1 MARKKVSRKATESLS
16 CHEAPAILKSAVT
29 EERRLVRAG
38 AQGTSLLLPA
48 EPGQRRED
56 GQPQP
61 SAQKPGEVIQGTYC
75 EGKEG
80 SPARAVSPEAAPP
93 VTWSV
98 PASAQCTPPGHQ
110 QTWQQELCAGENLG
124 AVAPGA
130 SRQREQ
136 PRCSTQACLTG
147 QRLPGA
153 EGGPAQ
159 ALPRPCSAGSQGQ
172 SRLHRA
178 GACPL
183 AD

>member
-1 MARKKVSRKATESLS
+1 MREKKGLQ
-16 CHEAPAILKSAVT
+16 PGLF
-29 EERRLVRAG
+29 
-38 AQGTSLLLPA
+38 LPK
-48 EPGQRRED
+48 QL
-56 GQPQP
+56 Q
-61 SAQKPGEVIQGTYC
+61 
-75 EGKEG
+75 
-80 SPARAVSPEAAPP
+80 P
-93 VTWSV
+93 VTWFV

-110 QTWQQELCAGENLG
+110 RTWQQELCAGENLG

-136 PRCSTQACLTG
+136 PRCGTQACLTG

-153 EGGPAQ
+153 EGGPAK

-183 AD
+183 ADSAEHLLPPDGPETRAQGGQAHQSFCLLPPLSCHPRPHSFLPSSIPMGICGSQLEVNENDKNIIGDVSSMN